1 VVVFL
6 VMTAPRRGAHRSQQ
20 KINVMLGRRMSL
32 DEIAASL
39 NAQKV
44 PPVHGT
50 NKWTPVSVR
59 KAFVS

>member
-1 VVVFL
+1 V
-6 VMTAPRRGAHRSQQ
+6 